1 MKTQLAGFLESHGP
15 SISVDGR
22 IFQVD
27 EVVGEDDMALAT
39 LSAGRAK
46 FTGVLY
52 VGPSIVRNKPGAEV
66 WRIIKGRKT
75 VGMFVLWQNT
85 LLPYE

>member
-1 MKTQLAGFLESHGP
+1 MTQLAVFMETHGP
-15 SISVDGR
+15 SINVDGR
-22 IFQVD
+22 TFIVD
-27 EVVGEDDMALAT
+27 EIVGEDDMALAT
-39 LSAGRAK
+39 LLVGRAK

-75 VGMFVLWQNT
+75 VGMFVLWQNS